1 MRRVGLQP
9 VLKSRDFGLRSR
21 LHHKRMPSRG
31 LVANSFLAPAFR
43 GRHHQRRSISRRSSA
58 SALAICFFT
67 PFTLIPTSLAISRSE
82 EHTSEL
88 QSLMRISYA
97 VFCLQ
102 HK

>member
-9 VLKSRDFGLRSR
+9 VLESRDFGLRSR

-43 GRHHQRRSISRRSSA
+43 GRHHQRRSISRRRSA

-67 PFTLIPTSLAISRSE
+67 PFTLIPTSLARSE
-82 EHTSEL
+82 ERRVGKECVSTVRSRWAPYH
-88 QSLMRISYA
+88 
-97 VFCLQ
+97 
-102 HK
+102 